1 MALQTS
7 WKLSPLLQYA
17 SDNVAPDNDTS
28 LNVDNCLSAQPLT
41 HVPSN
46 SIVSQSAPLFDSIH
60 EQDLD
65 CVSVA
70 ANLST
75 PVCTVSSPSM
85 GNSADDHV
93 PSASPQTETPFLES

>member
-1 MALQTS
+1 MVVVLRADESKLLELDDEPVALQTS

-17 SDNVAPDNDTS
+17 SDNVPPDNDIS
-28 LNVDNCLSAQPLT
+28 LNEVNCLSEQPLT

-46 SIVSQSAPLFDSIH
+46 SIVSQSASLSASVY

-70 ANLST
+70 TNLST
-75 PVCTVSSPSM
+75 PVCRISSPSK
-85 GNSADDHV
+85 GYS
-93 PSASPQTETPFLES
+93 